1 MRFFGVP
8 PFAGLFRM
16 TSSLS
21 FSANCQGGNKVSIIN
36 LDYLAA
42 YPLLPEVQKAMID
55 AIKTNYAN
63 PSSQHQLGDE
73 AVAALQLAR
82 EQVARLINS
91 PVEKEV
97 VFTSGGTESV
107 NHAIKGA
114 AFANADKGK
123 HIVTSNIEH
132 NAVLR
137 TLRALKMMDY
147 RVTSVPVDQ
156 YGRINPTDV
165 ADAIRDDTILVT
177 IMHSNN
183 EIGTIQPIEE
193 IAEITRAKK
202 VIFHSDAVDSVGVVP
217 MDVQRLGVDLLS
229 FAANQ
234 FYGPSGVG
242 GLYIRRGTRIWPLLD
257 GGVQENNK
265 RAGTENLIGIIG
277 MGVAAELAE
286 REMEFRIK
294 HVKKLKAK
302 MIGGLQARIEDI
314 YLNGHPELSLPN
326 LVSVSVKYIEGEGIV
341 LMLDEENIAVS
352 TRSACAAGAL
362 QASHVLL
369 SIGRDFADA
378 QGTLVITFGRDTTEA
393 EIDRFLNVLEEVVR
407 TLRNMS
413 PLYIKAKQE
422 KSEGAAAS

>member
-1 MRFFGVP
+1 M
-8 PFAGLFRM
+8 
-16 TSSLS
+16 
-21 FSANCQGGNKVSIIN
+21 KYIN

-42 YPLLPEVQKAMID
+42 NPLLPEVQEAMIE
-55 AIKTNYAN
+55 AIKKNYGN

-73 AVAALQLAR
+73 AAAALQQAR
-82 EQVARLINS
+82 EQVARLIYS
-91 PVEKEV
+91 PVPKEV
-97 VFTSGGTESV
+97 VFTSSGTESV
-107 NHAIKGA
+107 NHAIKGV
-114 AFANADKGK
+114 AFANAEKGK

-132 NAVLR
+132 NAILR

-147 RVTSVPVDQ
+147 RVTSVSVDE
-156 YGRINPTDV
+156 YGLINPSDV

-193 IAEITRAKK
+193 IAEITQEKK
-202 VIFHSDAVDSVGVVP
+202 VIFHCDAVDSVGVVP
-217 MDVQRLGVDLLS
+217 IDVQKLGVNLLS

-277 MGVAAELAE
+277 AGVAAELAT

-294 HVKKLKAK
+294 HALKLKQK
-302 MIGGLQARIEDI
+302 LIEGLHSRIEDI
-314 YLNGHPELSLPN
+314 IINGHPELSLPN
-326 LVSVSVKYIEGEGIV
+326 LVSVSVQYIEGEGIV
-341 LMLDEENIAVS
+341 LMLDEENIAVA

-393 EIDRFLNVLEEVVR
+393 DIERFLEVLEEVVQ

-413 PLYIKAKQE
+413 PLYIKAMQE
-422 KSEGAAAS
+422 KAEGVALS

>member
-1 MRFFGVP
+1 M
-8 PFAGLFRM
+8 
-16 TSSLS
+16 
-21 FSANCQGGNKVSIIN
+21 SIIN

-42 YPLLPEVQKAMID
+42 NPLLPEVQEAMID
-55 AIKTNYAN
+55 AVKKNYAN

-107 NHAIKGA
+107 NHAVKGV
-114 AFANADKGK
+114 AFANANKGK

-137 TLRALKMMDY
+137 TLRSLKMMDY

-193 IAEITRAKK
+193 IAEVTRAKK
-202 VIFHSDAVDSVGVVP
+202 VILHSDGVDSVGVVP
-217 MDVQRLGVDLLS
+217 MDVQKLGVDLLS

-277 MGVAAELAE
+277 MGVAAEFAT

-294 HVKKLKAK
+294 HARKLKQK
-302 MIGGLQARIEDI
+302 LIEGLQSRIEDI
-314 YLNGHPELSLPN
+314 LINGHAELSLPN
-326 LVSVSVKYIEGEGIV
+326 LVSVSVQYIEGEGIV
-341 LMLDEENIAVS
+341 LMLDEENITAS
-352 TRSACAAGAL
+352 TKSACAAGAL

-393 EIDRFLNVLEEVVR
+393 EIDRFLNVLEEVVQ

-413 PLYIKAKQE
+413 PLYLKAKQE